1 MIVNRLFDLLLAL
14 SLANLLTKIGEI
26 PEPTTIW
33 PTSVAGLVGLV
44 AAFISLAVIIFD
56 RLTGRA
62 NSWRDVI
69 RDIKDLTR
77 RVENVEEI
85 DSSIG
90 QSLRD
95 IEDTL
100 RDINNELKG
109 PAGDNGIRQ
118 GLKDVKLDLK
128 KITDRN
134 NKMDL
139 LAGLFKQ
146 AMQHENYPG
155 PERRQA
161 MRQIADL
168 IDDPEPQ

>member
-1 MIVNRLFDLLLAL
+1 MIYFLIITISLL
-14 SLANLLTKIGEI
+14 SLARLGDI
-26 PEPTTIW
+26 PEPTSVW
-33 PTSVAGLVGLV
+33 PTSIFGWVAGVSAL
-44 AAFISLAVIIFD
+44 ISIVVIVFD

-69 RDIKDLTR
+69 RDIKDLTK
-77 RVENVEEI
+77 RVERVEAI
-85 DSSIG
+85 DGNIS

-100 RDINNELKG
+100 RDINNELRG

-146 AMQHENYPG
+146 AMQHDNYSG

-161 MRQIADL
+161 MRQVADL
-168 IDDPEPQ
+168 IEDPEPT